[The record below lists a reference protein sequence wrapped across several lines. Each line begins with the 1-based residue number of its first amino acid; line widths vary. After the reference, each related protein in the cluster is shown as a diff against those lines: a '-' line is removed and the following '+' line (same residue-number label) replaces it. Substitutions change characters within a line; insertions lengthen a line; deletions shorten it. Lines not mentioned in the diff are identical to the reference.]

1 MLAPTSSELPLF
13 VFVLEALGQKKNG
26 GIEAIWGGNTA
37 EKQRPCG
44 GGQHRREANGEIL
57 PSNVKAA
64 LARALGYLRSCR
76 RYRSIANR
84 ILYRLGSPGHLSMR
98 LFPPSK
104 RPELEPCGNMPS
116 TRHFQDPGSRGG
128 TGCSG
133 PGSRGRNFSCV
144 RCYGSPLN
152 RLHLPPA

>member
-44 GGQHRREANGEIL
+44 GGQHRREANDEIL

-98 LFPPSK
+98 LFPPQNGQSSSHAAICQVFGTSK
-104 RPELEPCGNMPS
+104 IRAA
-116 TRHFQDPGSRGG
+116 GG
-128 TGCSG
+128 GAGCSG
-133 PGSRGRNFSCV
+133 PGSRGRNFSCEV
-144 RCYGSPLN
+144 LRVHAGWWN
-152 RLHLPPA
+152 I

>member
-26 GIEAIWGGNTA
+26 GIEAIWGG
-37 EKQRPCG
+37 
-44 GGQHRREANGEIL
+44 QHRREAEAMWGGATPPRSKWRDSSIERKSG
-57 PSNVKAA
+57 PSSSLRVSQKLSKVPIDSKSNSLSPG
-64 LARALGYLRSCR
+64 LARTLIYE
-76 RYRSIANR
+76 I
-84 ILYRLGSPGHLSMR
+84 I
-98 LFPPSK
+98 PPSK

-133 PGSRGRNFSCV
+133 PGSRGRNFSCEV
-144 RCYGSPLN
+144 LRVHAGWWN
-152 RLHLPPA
+152 I